1 MLARAASA
9 WPGPLRSSRYQNEG
23 RELNRS
29 ARGKPAWRVILGS
42 VAVST
47 VACAEPP
54 SDPATVLYDD
64 RVVLVE
70 QTLAAP
76 NDLWVTPED
85 LTRINGFEIKPQ
97 GVCLDELCIPLRQDE
112 DSDLFVTRRGQA
124 WFNMTQLAERLDQ
137 AFVVD
142 QEHRVW
148 SFGELPVKRTA
159 FLESAQ
165 APDFTLQD
173 RDGNDVRLSDFLG
186 KKVLIVTWASW

>member
-1 MLARAASA
+1 MLALAALA
-9 WPGPLRSSRYQNEG
+9 WPGAPGRFLIKNED
-23 RELNRS
+23 RDVNRS
-29 ARGKPAWRVILGS
+29 ARKKLAWRVILGS
-42 VAVST
+42 VTVST

-64 RVVLVE
+64 RIVALE

-112 DSDLFVTRRGQA
+112 DSDLFVTRRGQQ
-124 WFNMTQLAERLDQ
+124 WFNVTQLAERLDQ

-142 QEHRVW
+142 REHRVW

-159 FLESAQ
+159 FLESAL

-173 RDGNDVRLSDFLG
+173 RDGNDVRLSDFRG
-186 KKVLIVTWASW
+186 KKVLILTWASW